1 MISKPMAC
9 GPQNIDMVVMT
20 HLHRDH
26 VGWNL
31 LTQGDKYTPTFP
43 NARYWMSAI
52 DWEACHRPDVRDS
65 FSQCPYVCL
74 APGRFGAGRVHAWRT
89 P

>member
-1 MISKPMAC
+1 MGC
-9 GPQNIDMVVMT
+9 DLQDIDMVVMT

-31 LTQGDKYTPTFP
+31 LMQGEKYTPTFP

-52 DWEACHRPDVRDS
+52 DWEAATGPTCVIVFPMPR
-65 FSQCPYVCL
+65 
-74 APGRFGAGRVHAWRT
+74 RVSGPW
-89 P
+89 PIWVWWS